1 MRLFMLAAIVLMT
14 AFSAIPARAAEEA
27 DPYIGKHLYRS
38 YCLLCHGPSGEG
50 GGVLAKKLGLTPPN
64 LASDKYQKKNVEEL
78 AAIIS
83 GYGRKD
89 GSSMPKWNE
98 ALPESNIRHIAAYLS
113 RIKTT
118 SLRFTGNIERGR
130 LIFGTT
136 CVACH
141 GPKGRG
147 DGVLARLINAPMKD
161 FTRPDTLSTYGDT
174 ALLAVISSGKG
185 NFMPPWKGTLNDDEI
200 TDVGA
205 YLRSLAR

>member
-1 MRLFMLAAIVLMT
+1 MRHFMLAAILLMT
-14 AFSAIPARAAEEA
+14 VFPGVPAQAAEDP
-27 DPYIGKHLYRS
+27 DPYIGKRLYRS

-50 GGVLAKKLGLTPPN
+50 GGVLAETLGLAPPN
-64 LASDKYQKKNVEEL
+64 LASDKYQKKSVDEL

-83 GYGRKD
+83 GYGRSGNK
-89 GSSMPKWNE
+89 GMPKWNE

-113 RIKTT
+113 LIKTGN
-118 SLRFTGNIERGR
+118 LRFTGNIEKGR
-130 LIFGTT
+130 LIFNST

-161 FTRPDTLSTYGDT
+161 LSKPDTLSVYGDNT
-174 ALLAVISSGKG
+174 LLMVISAGKG

>member
-50 GGVLAKKLGLTPPN
+50 GGVLAKKLGLNPPN

-174 ALLAVISSGKG
+174 ALLIVISAGKG

>member
-1 MRLFMLAAIVLMT
+1 MKLFTLAAILVMT
-14 AFSAIPARAAEEA
+14 AFPGVRAQAAEEA

-38 YCLLCHGPSGEG
+38 YCLLCHGPAGEG
-50 GGVLAKKLGLTPPN
+50 GGVLAKKMGLTPPN
-64 LASDKYQKKNVEEL
+64 LASDKYQKKSVDEL

-83 GYGRKD
+83 GYSRNANKG
-89 GSSMPKWNE
+89 MPKWNE

-130 LIFGTT
+130 LIFNTT

-161 FTRPDTLSTYGDT
+161 FSKPDTLTSYGDN
-174 ALLAVISSGKG
+174 ALLMVISAGKG

-200 TDVGA
+200 ADVGA